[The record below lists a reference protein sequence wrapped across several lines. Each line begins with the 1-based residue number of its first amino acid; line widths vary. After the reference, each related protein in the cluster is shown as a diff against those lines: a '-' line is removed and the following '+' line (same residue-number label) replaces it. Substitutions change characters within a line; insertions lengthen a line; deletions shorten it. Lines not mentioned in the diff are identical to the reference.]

1 MSSELRKIADYIKN
15 MLQDITVVRGF
26 EITMGSVNELTE
38 ANMIFP
44 SAIITY
50 VKETLASEAQEAYGY
65 ATAEFKI
72 KIKAQLSVSSTNALI
87 EIDAL
92 YDKIIYAIKLQMS
105 IYNGILSNSTH
116 LCYGGFEKEK
126 TKNGDLF
133 TPCDLIIT
141 LKALYQFEGK

>member
-1 MSSELRKIADYIKN
+1 MISELTRIAGYIKA
-15 MLQDITVVRGF
+15 MLQDITVARGF
-26 EITMGSVNELTE
+26 DFNMGSVNELTE
-38 ANMIFP
+38 ASMIYP

-50 VKETLASEAQEAYGY
+50 IKETVSTEAQEAYGY

-72 KIKAQLSVSSTNALI
+72 KFKAQLSISSTNALI
-87 EIDAL
+87 EIDEL
-92 YDKIIYAIKLQMS
+92 YNRIIYAIKLQMS
-105 IYNGILSNSTH
+105 IYNGVLSNSTH

-133 TPCDLIIT
+133 TPSDLIVT